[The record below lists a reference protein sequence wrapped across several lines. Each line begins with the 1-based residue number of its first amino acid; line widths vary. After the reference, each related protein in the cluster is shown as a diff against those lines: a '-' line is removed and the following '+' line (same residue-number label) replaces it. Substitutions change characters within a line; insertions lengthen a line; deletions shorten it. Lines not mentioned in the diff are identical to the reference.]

1 MAIDPTIA
9 LGVQPVRSPL
19 ESYGRALQV
28 QNLATQGK
36 MGQLGLQ
43 QAQTSLAQQ
52 QALNKAYADPANRNP
67 DGSINYNAVAN
78 SLAQAGAGAQIP
90 GVIKGGMQAG
100 QAQMQFQEEHLKLL
114 QQRNDRMADHIQG
127 LMASKTLTPD
137 QVKATM
143 DQALQEGD
151 LDQAHYQQAL
161 QTMPQ
166 TNDPN
171 ALKSW
176 LAQQAA
182 TTYATGAKLQSFL
195 PQTKMQAVGGQLV
208 PVTTTQAG
216 NQVSVGAPV
225 TAAPTTELAK
235 INADEKAGLLT
246 ADQAAAARKKA
257 TYIQPNM
264 FTMMGSAQFGGK
276 GFDPTQPLQAAQE
289 AQARAIADGAPMLN
303 VSSRNPF
310 ALPINARAQQI
321 YADAHGGDMTG
332 FGTLKGTLGEAR
344 KSFAAGGKN
353 GQTLIALDTAVHH
366 FDALGKAADALNNGD
381 TVGLNAASN
390 YLSKQFGDP
399 RVTNFDTVKALAAD
413 EFTKVAAGGITG
425 EAEREAMQKLFSAA
439 NSPAQLKQAIQQAQI
454 LMAGK
459 VQGLDTAYKSA
470 YGGDKSVMERVSPET
485 RSVMARSEQSIP
497 APQGAAQALPR
508 FNSPSDPGFAN
519 LPAGAHFVGPDGVER
534 IKH

>member
-19 ESYGRALQV
+19 ESYGKALQV

-36 MGQLGLQ
+36 MGQLGLE

-52 QALNKAYADPANRNP
+52 QALNKAYSDPANRNP

-216 NQVSVGAPV
+216 DQVSVGAPV

-235 INADEKAGLLT
+235 INADEKAGLISA
-246 ADQAAAARKKA
+246 ADAAAARRKA

-264 FTMMGSAQFGGK
+264 FMMMGQGMGTPQQQADSAKLYAQRLIQGQEKWPDYVSLRTDPVIRQGLELARQMDPSFNAATYQQRQKTFQAFTTGK
-276 GFDPTQPLQAAQE
+276 QADTINALNTAMGHAGELSDYAEKLDNTSFQLFNKVKNFSAEETGDPT
-289 AQARAIADGAPMLN
+289 I
-303 VSSRNPF
+303 
-310 ALPINARAQQI
+310 
-321 YADAHGGDMTG
+321 
-332 FGTLKGTLGEAR
+332 
-344 KSFAAGGKN
+344 
-353 GQTLIALDTAVHH
+353 TA
-366 FDALGKAADALNNGD
+366 FNTTK
-381 TVGLNAASN
+381 
-390 YLSKQFGDP
+390 
-399 RVTNFDTVKALAAD
+399 KALAD
-413 EFTKVAAGGITG
+413 EVTKVWRGAGG
-425 EAEREAMQKLFSAA
+425 AESDIQEAMKNLDASQ
-439 NSPAQLKQAIQQAQI
+439 SPAQLRANIYQLTKLMASKQAALEQQYKKAMGNFGELQVLEPESVSALNKIQTR
-454 LMAGK
+454 AGAPAT
-459 VQGLDTAYKSA
+459 GAGRTLEPS
-470 YGGDKSVMERVSPET
+470 
-485 RSVMARSEQSIP
+485 
-497 APQGAAQALPR
+497 APQQGPTT
-508 FNSPSDPGFAN
+508 N
-519 LPAGAHFVGPDGVER
+519 LPTAVGPNGHKIVYKNGAWRDANTDAVVQ
-534 IKH
+534 